1 MAVLAMGRSGANAL
15 REKAQMYP
23 AAGLPEGPASAG
35 RRDPATGSTGSER
48 EAARQLRGRRLLVAR
63 VACLAVIVLTLG
75 LATPGFVVGFQR
87 PELLN
92 QPEVLAL
99 VDRLGISNHV
109 VMAAGLLIPMA
120 AVSAVAI
127 FLFWRRSKDWMA
139 MLFALQMITSIA
151 FSTRSL
157 AALEQAY
164 PAVRAPV
171 HFIWLL
177 SFVLIIVTLYL
188 FPDGRFVP
196 RFARVLAVVAVV
208 LVVLSPG
215 LPEGLLELPR
225 TPEGI
230 SVWHWRAAVLGLLAL
245 WCSGLFAQVYRY
257 RRVSGPVER
266 QQAKWVMFILGC
278 FIAIIALGVVV
289 PSLFLDLPDVW
300 FAAVLLACVP
310 LAIALPVAIAV
321 AILRYHLYEID
332 WIISRTLSYGLLTG
346 LLACV
351 YVGVVLVL
359 GQLFGGI
366 GASPPSWAI
375 AAATLAVAALFQP
388 LRRRIQSGVDRRFN
402 RRRYDA
408 AKTIE
413 GFSARL
419 RDEVDLDT
427 LSAELLAVV
436 DQTMQP
442 TSASLWLRPSVQRPR
457 IGS

>member
-1 MAVLAMGRSGANAL
+1 
-15 REKAQMYP
+15 MYP
-23 AAGLPEGPASAG
+23 APGLPEGPASAG

-75 LATPGFVVGFQR
+75 LPTPGFVVGFQR

-99 VDRLGISNHV
+99 VDRLGISNQV

-139 MLFALQMITSIA
+139 MLFAVQMITSIA

-157 AALEQAY
+157 AALERAY

-196 RFARVLAVVAVV
+196 RFTRMLAVAAVV

-215 LPEGLLELPR
+215 LPDGLLALPR

-257 RRVSGPVER
+257 RRVSVGDQR
-266 QQAKWVMFILGC
+266 G
-278 FIAIIALGVVV
+278 
-289 PSLFLDLPDVW
+289 SRFLITEVRGD
-300 FAAVLLACVP
+300 
-310 LAIALPVAIAV
+310 
-321 AILRYHLYEID
+321 
-332 WIISRTLSYGLLTG
+332 RTPCSGL
-346 LLACV
+346 V
-351 YVGVVLVL
+351 R
-359 GQLFGGI
+359 
-366 GASPPSWAI
+366 S
-375 AAATLAVAALFQP
+375 
-388 LRRRIQSGVDRRFN
+388 
-402 RRRYDA
+402 
-408 AKTIE
+408 
-413 GFSARL
+413 
-419 RDEVDLDT
+419 
-427 LSAELLAVV
+427 
-436 DQTMQP
+436 
-442 TSASLWLRPSVQRPR
+442 
-457 IGS
+457 